1 MILDTASLSTS
12 FIHRRDPRLRICC
25 AAVASVVALI
35 IMNWLW
41 LALLTALTLAL
52 CLAARVPGRVLFSR
66 LLAVNA
72 FMLSLLILLPWG
84 VPGNPLFQIGAFTY
98 SQAGLMQAGRI
109 VLRGN
114 AILLLLTALIGTM
127 EPHTFGHALRR
138 LGIPAKLTNL
148 LLFTIRYIAVMEDEY
163 RDLRRAMTVRAF
175 RPRLNLHTLRS
186 IGYLVGMLLVRALDR
201 SERINEAMKCRG
213 FLGRFPSLARYRF
226 RWSDAAFGCAVTL
239 TLAALLWGDWTHPL

>member
-1 MILDTASLSTS
+1 MILDTASQSTS

-25 AAVASVVALI
+25 AAVASVAA
-35 IMNWLW
+35 
-41 LALLTALTLAL
+41 LALVNWQWLGLFMVLAFML
-52 CLAARVPGRVLFSR
+52 CLAAQVPGWLLVKRVAALNS
-66 LLAVNA
+66 
-72 FMLSLLILLPWG
+72 FMLTLLVLLPWS
-84 VPGNPLFQIGAFTY
+84 VPGTALFHVGALAY
-98 SQAGLMQAGRI
+98 SREGLIQAGRI

-114 AILLLLTALIGTM
+114 AILLVLTASISTM
-127 EPHTFGHALRR
+127 EPHAFGHALRR
-138 LGIPAKLTNL
+138 LGVPAKLTNL

-213 FLGRFPSLARYRF
+213 FLGRFPSLIRYRF
-226 RWSDAAFGCAVTL
+226 RWTDAAFGGAVTL
-239 TLAALLWGDWTHPL
+239 TLAALLWADRVYPA